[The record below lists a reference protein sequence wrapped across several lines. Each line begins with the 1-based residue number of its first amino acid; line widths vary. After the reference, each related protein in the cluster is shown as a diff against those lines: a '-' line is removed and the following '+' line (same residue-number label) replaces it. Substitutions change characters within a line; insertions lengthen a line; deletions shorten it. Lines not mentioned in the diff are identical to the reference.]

1 MIVQLDFALD
11 KLARKAPYRG
21 TDDIVQRAGTDDII
35 AAVAAQAQ
43 IGKRHLHI
51 LLHAPHLARQA
62 AGQRGILV
70 LQRQANGCD
79 GRFDLMRPHGVVF
92 CHVVIARV
100 HIAFQLLPVR
110 VQRKQQRLIG
120 LLLADGARFA
130 QRKQQYDPARRRA
143 QGRGVQNGPQRQAVQ
158 RKGNRKDQAAEPP
171 KEHAPA
177 LGAQIQAKKPFHI
190 LIGLLSYSTR

>member
-120 LLLADGARFA
+120 LLL
-130 QRKQQYDPARRRA
+130 RA
-143 QGRGVQNGPQRQAVQ
+143 LRGGQLIRQV
-158 RKGNRKDQAAEPP
+158 GGMVLHQA
-171 KEHAPA
+171 
-177 LGAQIQAKKPFHI
+177 
-190 LIGLLSYSTR
+190 